1 MKLYNMIFP
10 VWLLWI
16 FPTMWL
22 IIMPANLI
30 IDGLVIWLTLQF
42 LKIADI
48 KTVLKTVIW
57 RTWVCGFLADFVSCL
72 LLFSVNLIEFS
83 PESQIYWWWNNNM
96 MAVNYNVF
104 ANIYAFTFTTFALF
118 ISAYLIYWFNSR
130 FCLKEA
136 PLSAK
141 QKKQLAISLAVF
153 TAPYVF
159 FLPSSLIF

>member
-30 IDGLVIWLTLQF
+30 IDGLVIVLTLKF
-42 LKIADI
+42 LKINAI
-48 KTVLKTVIW
+48 KSVLKTVIW
-57 RTWVCGFLADFVSCL
+57 RTWICGFLADFVGCL
-72 LLFSVNLIEFS
+72 LLFSVNLIKFS
-83 PESQIYWWWNNNM
+83 PENSLYWWWNKNM
-96 MAVNYNVF
+96 LAVNYNVF
-104 ANIYAFTFTTFALF
+104 ANIYAFLLASFALF

-130 FCLKEA
+130 FCLRDA
-136 PLSAK
+136 PLSLK
-141 QKKQLAISLAVF
+141 QRKQLAVSLAVF

-159 FLPSSLIF
+159 FLPSSLLF